1 MTHKGRNE
9 GSAFDAEGGGGEV
22 VSLSVKRV
30 QNLMGL

>member
-1 MTHKGRNE
+1 MRGVHSMGK
-9 GSAFDAEGGGGEV
+9 GGGGEV